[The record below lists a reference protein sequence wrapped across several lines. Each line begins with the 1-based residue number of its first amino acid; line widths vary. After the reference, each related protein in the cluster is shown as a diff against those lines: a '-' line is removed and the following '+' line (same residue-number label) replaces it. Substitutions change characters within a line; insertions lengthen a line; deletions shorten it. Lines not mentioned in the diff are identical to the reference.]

1 LRILDYR
8 EAGVPVIEIE
18 SATLRRLYAD
28 WDAQRRGR
36 AFPARA
42 DFDPLDYKYIV
53 GNLSL
58 LDVHHAP
65 LRFHYRLHA
74 TNVAQRLGYELTGK
88 SLAAN
93 PDPLARAKIHDHF
106 AAVVGSRAPIATRN
120 RFINPDGRQVNHES
134 LVLPL
139 SRDGETINMLMSA
152 LAFF

>member
-1 LRILDYR
+1 
-8 EAGVPVIEIE
+8 VIEIE

-36 AFPARA
+36 PFPARA

-88 SLAAN
+88 SLEAN
-93 PDPLARAKIHDHF
+93 PDADARTLIREHF
-106 AAVVGSRAPIATRN
+106 SAVVEGRAPIAARH
-120 RFINPDGRQVNHES
+120 RFIASDGRDVNHES

-139 SRDGETINMLMSA
+139 SRDGETIDMLMSA

>member
-1 LRILDYR
+1 
-8 EAGVPVIEIE
+8 VIEIE

-36 AFPARA
+36 PFPARA

-74 TNVAQRLGYELTGK
+74 TNVAQRLGYELTCK
-88 SLAAN
+88 SLEAN
-93 PDPLARAKIHDHF
+93 PDADARTLIREHF
-106 AAVVGSRAPIATRN
+106 SAVVEGRAPIATRH
-120 RFINPDGRQVNHES
+120 RFIASDGRDVNHES

-139 SRDGETINMLMSA
+139 SRDGETIDMLMSA